1 MKVAIVIH
9 SNILRKVDGMT
20 NYYNRFCKYIES
32 SNHKFDI
39 FLQDDKTD
47 KQFRKKSVGF
57 FFTRVK
63 SSFQPLPKTFL
74 SLNPFFYLKRMWV
87 FHKIFK
93 REKYDCIQI
102 TSAHPFCFAAALI
115 AKRLNIPVI
124 GFYHT
129 LLPEYVPSWSNEKFN
144 HFPFSNFI
152 TKFFYGF
159 VSGGTWIVY
168 STSEIILA
176 PTYKV
181 KTSLKQKFMR
191 KKIEVVGRGVD
202 SEFFRPSTKSN
213 SKLRLIYVGRVSPEK
228 NLEKLSFLGKYND
241 LSLTIVGEGSYL
253 NRIKELLPF
262 AEFKGNLQDEKL
274 SEEYSASDI
283 FIFPSKT
290 DAYANVVSEALSCG
304 LPVVAYKDAGVED
317 RVDNGLNGFLVSTN
331 EDFELAVNKLKD
343 PELRKKMSHQARLT
357 ALKLRWDDAF
367 DQQLNAFPL
376 AIKEYHNR
384 LRRFFPILRKVFYS
398 FNFSH
403 ALLGA
408 VKMAF
413 YVFLA
418 NVSAGFIEGISAGM
432 RQSLISFFM
441 VGINTSFF
449 EFLYVRSRRLSIIL
463 PSLLTTIVGTSIH
476 ILTGTP
482 NIILTASTIFGLALF
497 NFAMLSE
504 IYKRHETISPWELMK
519 IFLNYLLNSIKQIKL
534 KRTSNV

>member
-1 MKVAIVIH
+1 MKIAIVIH

-20 NYYNRFCKYIES
+20 NYYNRFCKYIGS
-32 SNHKFDI
+32 SNHKLDI
-39 FLQDDKTD
+39 FLQDDKID
-47 KQFRKKSVGF
+47 KQFRKNSVGF
-57 FFTRVK
+57 FFTMVN
-63 SSFQPLPKTFL
+63 SPFQPLPKTFL
-74 SLNPFFYLKRMWV
+74 SLNPFFYLKRMWI

-102 TSAHPFCFAAALI
+102 SSAHPFCFAAALI

-129 LLPEYVPSWSNEKFN
+129 LLPEYVSSWSHDKFN
-144 HFPFSNFI
+144 HFPFHNLI
-152 TKFFYGF
+152 TKFFYNF
-159 VSGGTWIVY
+159 VSAWTWIVY

-181 KTSLKQKFMR
+181 KTSLEQKFIH

-202 SEFFRPSTKSN
+202 SEFFRPLKKSN
-213 SKLRLIYVGRVSPEK
+213 SKLKLIYVGRVSPEK
-228 NLEKLSFLGKYND
+228 NLENLSFIGKYND
-241 LSLTIVGEGSYL
+241 LSLTIVGEGSDL
-253 NRIKELLPF
+253 NRIRELLPF
-262 AEFKGNLQDEKL
+262 AEFKGNLQDERL
-274 SEEYSASDI
+274 SGEYRASDV

-317 RVDNGLNGFLVSTN
+317 RVDNGINGFLVPSN
-331 EDFELAVNKLKD
+331 EDLELAVNKLKD
-343 PELRKKMSHQARLT
+343 PELRNRMSHQARLT
-357 ALKLRWDDAF
+357 ALELKWDDVF

-376 AIKEYHNR
+376 SIKEYHNR
-384 LRRFFPILRKVFYS
+384 LRMFFPILRKVLYS

-403 ALLGA
+403 AFLGA

-449 EFLYVRSRRLSIIL
+449 EFLYFRSRRLSIVF
-463 PSLLTTIVGTSIH
+463 PTLLTTAVGTAIH
-476 ILTGTP
+476 TLTGTP

-504 IYKRHETISPWELMK
+504 IHKLHETISPWELMK
-519 IFLNYLLNSIKQIKL
+519 IFINYLVNSIKQIKL
-534 KRTSNV
+534 KGTSNV